1 MNRLH
6 APLLAALLSLA
17 AASPALAHSELAS
30 AAPAVNSTVP
40 QAPSEVSITF
50 TEEIEP
56 RFSSIHVLDPNGH
69 RVDQGAAHAAAN
81 DAKLLVVSLKQL
93 SPGTYKVQWQA
104 TSVDSHKTKGSFQ
117 FTYKP

>member
-1 MNRLH
+1 MNRMH
-6 APLLAALLSLA
+6 APLLGALLSLA

-30 AAPAVNSTVP
+30 ATPAVNSTVQ

-50 TEEIEP
+50 TEEVEP
-56 RFSSIHVLDPNGH
+56 RFSSIHVLDPKGH
-69 RVDQGAAHAAAN
+69 RVDQGTAHVAPS
-81 DAKLLVVSLKQL
+81 DAKLLIVGLKPL
-93 SPGTYKVQWQA
+93 SPGLYKVQWQA